1 MNEKALA
8 WCMFFSAVKGWQY
21 HPGNEANKHLTT
33 RACANVADEML
44 AEYIVRE
51 EERWDGWQPR
61 K

>member
-1 MNEKALA
+1 
-8 WCMFFSAVKGWQY
+8 MFFSAVKGWQY

-44 AEYIVRE
+44 AEYILRE